1 MTIEIFD
8 IKATINSKNKAL
20 INWKKHNFIYEK
32 NSEIL
37 IEKILEI
44 EKKFKRILLIT
55 SDCEET
61 YNKLKT
67 LEYKTITLL
76 TQYSDLHQHI
86 NDCNKIQ
93 KTPAINRNKFD
104 LIVSN
109 LCLHRID
116 DVITYGTE
124 LKSLL
129 SKNGF
134 FICSFFGGKSLI
146 ELRDSLIRTDQ
157 KSLSGIYQRVI
168 PYIDMIDACNLFNRI
183 GFKEIVSDKNTFKIK
198 YKKIF
203 TLLEDING
211 IGENCNLQSR
221 YKGLMTKRYLEN
233 LELEYKKRFVD
244 RKKNFEATCDII
256 YLSMW
261 NG

>member
-44 EKKFKRILLIT
+44 EKNFKRILLIT

-76 TQYSDLHQHI
+76 TQYSELHKNI
-86 NDCNKIQ
+86 NDCHKIQ
-93 KTPAINRNKFD
+93 KNLDKEVNKFD
-104 LIVSN
+104 LIISN

-116 DVITYGTE
+116 DIMTYGTVI
-124 LKSLL
+124 KNLL
-129 SKNGF
+129 AKNGF
-134 FICSFFGGKSLI
+134 FICSFFGGKTLI
-146 ELRDSLIRTDQ
+146 ELRDSLIRTDH
-157 KSLSGIYQRVI
+157 KLLSGTYQRVI
-168 PYIDMIDACNLFNRI
+168 PYVDMMDACNIFNRL
-183 GFKEIVSDKNTFKIK
+183 GFKEIVSDKNTFRIK
-198 YKKIF
+198 YKKVF

-211 IGENCNLQSR
+211 TGENCNLQSR
-221 YKGLMTKRYLEN
+221 YKGLMTKKYIKK
-233 LELEYKKRFVD
+233 LELEYKKNFSD
-244 RKKNFEATCDII
+244 KEKNFKATCDIVF
-256 YLSMW
+256 LSMW